1 MFETNNLIYAAV
13 VLFAIYLIHLAFFKY
28 SAKTEKFVDYNTDV
42 ANYTQKHLDKTI
54 EQLEEYITEYGIP
67 DNEDNEDEEDI
78 LVKELMDAIEDRYV
92 EAKRTIHERF
102 DVPVTTRDLGSAD
115 ARRIDPLGMR

>member
-78 LVKELMDAIEDRYV
+78 LVKELMDAIEDRYIDKV
-92 EAKRTIHERF
+92 APFEI
-102 DVPVTTRDLGSAD
+102 DNMD
-115 ARRIDPLGMR
+115 ARESWAIFKCENLDICE